1 MSKKEVS
8 YEQPPDYAVI
18 YADNIILQL
27 GDNNPKLIFY
37 QEVTKLND
45 DGTDINKGKKCK
57 RLKFEV
63 RLPPHALENLSK
75 MYLGMTQAR
84 NYALDSTKGNNDKN
98 VTRSWWEVENT
109 LRTTIYD
116 TEDITISSEDFL
128 KLSEASSNLGQ
139 RLANDI
145 KNDKNESK

>member
-1 MSKKEVS
+1 MSKKEIS

-37 QEVTKLND
+37 QEITRLND
-45 DGTDINKGKKCK
+45 EGTEINKGKKCK

-63 RLPPHALENLSK
+63 RLPSLALENLSK
-75 MYLGMTQAR
+75 MYLGLTQAR
-84 NYALDSTKGNNDKN
+84 SYALDSTKGNNDKN

-116 TEDITISSEDFL
+116 TENITISPEDIV

-139 RLANDI
+139 RLANNI
-145 KNDKNESK
+145 KNDKNDQK